1 MIPLIQ
7 REVVEG
13 KKWISSDDVLDMLA
27 IAESTPG
34 PLAVNSATFVGYRM
48 AGVLGSAFATIG
60 LAIPSVVIICIIS
73 LFLTEFQENVW
84 FQHVFRGI
92 RSGVLVLM
100 VNAVIK
106 FAKKCPRKITTYVLL
121 TAAFVLATFT
131 AIDLKKY
138 AVLSMICYIGMGWS
152 VIIAVKPLIA
162 VMPKPGL
169 FLMLAGGVVYT
180 IGAVLYGLGK
190 KHRYMH
196 SVFHFFVLG
205 GSVLQALC
213 ILLYVL

>member
-1 MIPLIQ
+1 MKGKMKLLIELFTTFFKIGLFTFGGGYAMIPLIE

-73 LFLTEFQENVW
+73 LFLTEFQENIW
-84 FQHVFRGI
+84 FQHIFRGI

-106 FAKKCPRKITTYVLL
+106 FARKCPKYWFMYALML
-121 TAAFVLATFT
+121 AAFVLAAFT
-131 AIDLKKY
+131 DID
-138 AVLSMICYIGMGWS
+138 
-152 VIIAVKPLIA
+152 IAFIL
-162 VMPKPGL
+162 
-169 FLMLAGGVVYT
+169 
-180 IGAVLYGLGK
+180 
-190 KHRYMH
+190 
-196 SVFHFFVLG
+196 LG
-205 GSVLQALC
+205 GGIIGIICRTFIMKEAAEK
-213 ILLYVL
+213 

>member
-1 MIPLIQ
+1 MKGKMKLLGELFAVFFRIGLFTFGGGYAMIPLIE

-48 AGVLGSAFATIG
+48 GGVIGSAVATIA

-73 LFLTEFQENVW
+73 LFITQFKENMW
-84 FQHVFRGI
+84 FQHIFRGI

-106 FAKKCPRKITTYVLL
+106 FAKKCSKYWLVYAMMI
-121 TAAFVLATFT
+121 AAFLLAAFT
-131 AIDLKKY
+131 DIDIAFILLGGGI
-138 AVLSMICYIGMGWS
+138 AGIICR
-152 VIIAVKPLIA
+152 V
-162 VMPKPGL
+162 
-169 FLMLAGGVVYT
+169 FLMKEAQT
-180 IGAVLYGLGK
+180 EK
-190 KHRYMH
+190 
-196 SVFHFFVLG
+196 
-205 GSVLQALC
+205 
-213 ILLYVL
+213 

>member
-1 MIPLIQ
+1 MKGKMKLLVELFVTFFKIGLFTFGGGYAMIPLIE

-13 KKWISSDDVLDMLA
+13 KKWISSEDVLDMLA

-131 AIDLKKY
+131 AID
-138 AVLSMICYIGMGWS
+138 
-152 VIIAVKPLIA
+152 IA
-162 VMPKPGL
+162 
-169 FLMLAGGVVYT
+169 
-180 IGAVLYGLGK
+180 
-190 KHRYMH
+190 
-196 SVFHFFVLG
+196 FVLLG
-205 GSVLQALC
+205 AGVLGIIYRC
-213 ILLYVL
+213 IFAKEVLDK